1 MKEGKPFAG
10 GNEFSQKHVAA
21 PINKLPKFLLI
32 IVFSV
37 IGLILLSVILMLILF
52 SLYYVV

>member
-1 MKEGKPFAG
+1 MKEGKQFAV

-21 PINKLPKFLLI
+21 PINKLPKLLLI
-32 IVFSV
+32 IVFCV
-37 IGLILLSVILMLILF
+37 IGLIVLSVILMLILF